1 MTLHEWL
8 SLLMFATLLG
18 FLATG
23 YPVAFSLGGVA
34 LLFAGVGVVTGA
46 FDTVFLQAMPS
57 RIFGI
62 MANFTLLAVPYF
74 VFMGAILERTG
85 LAEDLLETMG
95 ILFGPLR
102 GGLAIAVVVVGALLA
117 ATTGVIAATVVA
129 MSMISL
135 PIMLRYGY
143 SKSLT
148 AGVICASGTLGQ
160 IIPPSVV
167 LVVLGDQMGV
177 PVGDLFIGSLLPGG
191 LITGLFVAYCLVI
204 AWFKPEIAPAL
215 PSSERTLSGR
225 ALALRVLKVM
235 VPPLVLIIAVLG
247 SIFFGWASATEAG
260 AVGALGA
267 CVLGLFNRKLSLGA
281 LKHASDATLRLTT
294 MVIFILIGSTA
305 FTLVFRGLR
314 GHVMVEH
321 VLTSM
326 PGGYVGF
333 LAFSMLLIFAL
344 GFFID
349 FFEICFIVI
358 PLLVPAAEAL
368 GINLVW
374 FGVVIGVNLQMSFLT
389 PPFGFALFYLRGA
402 TPSESGVATQHIYTG
417 VLPFIALQAVALLL
431 IILFP
436 GLVTFLLA
444 SGP

>member
-8 SLLMFATLLG
+8 SLLMFAALLG

-46 FDTVFLQAMPS
+46 FDVVFLQAMPS

-85 LAEDLLETMG
+85 IAEDLLETMG

-143 SKSLT
+143 SKLLT
-148 AGVICASGTLGQ
+148 TGVICASGTLGQ

-177 PVGDLFIGSLLPGG
+177 SVGDLFIGSLLPGL

-204 AWFKPEIAPAL
+204 AWLKPEMAPAL
-215 PSSERTLSGR
+215 PPSERTLSGQ
-225 ALALRVLKVM
+225 ALQRRVLKVM

-281 LKHASDATLRLTT
+281 LREASDATLRLTT

-314 GHVMVEH
+314 GHVMVGH
-321 VLTSM
+321 ILTSM
-326 PGGYVGF
+326 PGGYAGF

-349 FFEICFIVI
+349 FFEICFIVV

-402 TPSESGVATQHIYTG
+402 APPESGIATQHIYLG

-436 GLVTFLLA
+436 GMVTFLL
-444 SGP
+444 SFGQ